1 MNCKYTKIF
10 IVLGGVA
17 LILLAIPLVF
27 SIHKW
32 QQYSQMFDSVQAR
45 NELLEEKIQDKKD
58 FYYLSNYILF
68 TGDTSAY
75 KDLCNDNYGYNLLCS
90 MYMADHYGFPYAYH
104 AVYSEIA
111 YRYKNF
117 SDSQIKDKAIQ
128 MAIDYLREGARLNN
142 WQCAGVLAGMYI
154 KGEFVPQDTI
164 LGRKYLE
171 QMLDDKRVVDIF
183 YKKYKGTMSS
193 FFFQE

>member
-1 MNCKYTKIF
+1 MNCKYTKIS
-10 IVLGGVA
+10 IVLGSVA

-90 MYMADHYGFPYAYH
+90 MYMADHYGYPH
-104 AVYSEIA
+104 ACHEVYNEIA
-111 YRYKNF
+111 YRCKNI
-117 SDSQIKDKAIQ
+117 SDAQLKNNAIQ
-128 MAIDYLREGARLNN
+128 MAIGYLRKGAMLND

-171 QMLDDKRVVDIF
+171 QMLDDKRVVEIF
-183 YKKYKGTMSS
+183 YKKYKNTKYS